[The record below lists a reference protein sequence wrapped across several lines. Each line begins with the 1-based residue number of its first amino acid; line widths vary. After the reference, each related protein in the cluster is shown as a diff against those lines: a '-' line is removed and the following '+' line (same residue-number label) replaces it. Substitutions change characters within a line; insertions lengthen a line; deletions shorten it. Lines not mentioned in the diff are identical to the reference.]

1 MAEDQQNSEKFR
13 IFRASDAKGLMEEGC
28 MSVEPYTPVQREG
41 MNKLLES
48 GYLEGDEIK
57 VLVNIPGFSLT
68 HVWFKKDYPLPLH
81 SHSADCLYYVIAGS
95 ARLGTEELGP
105 GDSFFVPANTPYT
118 YHAGPE
124 GVEVLEFRHTLEIDF
139 QNYAKGQAFYDK
151 AVQTVIENRDYW
163 KAVPKPSEATAP

>member
-1 MAEDQQNSEKFR
+1 MAEESKFQ
-13 IFRASDAKGLMEEGC
+13 IFKREGQFVFGEEAV
-28 MSVEPYTPVQREG
+28 MTTDPTPVQKAGLEKMLEEG
-41 MNKLLES
+41 VIDGSVYTMVANL
-48 GYLEGDEIK
+48 
-57 VLVNIPGFSLT
+57 PGFTLM
-68 HVWFKKDYPLPLH
+68 HAWFKKDYPLPLH
-81 SHSADCLYYVIAGS
+81 SHSADCLYYVVAGS
-95 ARLGTEELGP
+95 ARLGTEQIGP